1 MYYLYGD
8 FYMFNELTEVDI
20 KKMKEELEYRDVE
33 LRKELI
39 QNLKEAREY
48 GDLSENAEYHIAK
61 REKNRNESRI
71 RYLKRMIATAK
82 IITTDSNPDV
92 VGVFDKVLV
101 YFPADD
107 EEEEYV
113 ISTTLR
119 RNPNENIISKESPL
133 GKAVMGKRVGD
144 KCRVYVSDSVSYD
157 IILKRI
163 IKGVDD
169 DSLPITKY

>member
-1 MYYLYGD
+1 
-8 FYMFNELTEVDI
+8 MFNELTMVDI
-20 KKMKEELEYRDVE
+20 KKMQEELEYRDVE

-39 QNLKEAREY
+39 ANLKEAREY

-82 IITTDSNPDV
+82 IITTEENPEII
-92 VGVFDKVLV
+92 GVFDKVLI
-101 YFPADD
+101 YFVEDD
-107 EEEEYV
+107 EEVEYT

-144 KCRVYVSDSVSYD
+144 KVKVFVSDDVSYEVE
-157 IILKRI
+157 
-163 IKGVDD
+163 IKKITKGQDD
-169 DSLPITKY
+169 ESLPITKF

>member
-1 MYYLYGD
+1 
-8 FYMFNELTEVDI
+8 MFNELTEVDI
-20 KKMKEELEYRDVE
+20 KKMKEELEYRDIE

-119 RNPNENIISKESPL
+119 RNPNENIISKESDRRKTVCFFWKNYAIL
-133 GKAVMGKRVGD
+133 GT
-144 KCRVYVSDSVSYD
+144 S
-157 IILKRI
+157 
-163 IKGVDD
+163 
-169 DSLPITKY
+169 

>member
-1 MYYLYGD
+1 
-8 FYMFNELTEVDI
+8 MFNELTMVDI
-20 KKMKEELEYRDVE
+20 KKMQEELEYRDVE

-39 QNLKEAREY
+39 ANLKEAREF

-82 IITTDSNPDV
+82 IITTEENPEII
-92 VGVFDKVLV
+92 GVFDKVLI
-101 YFPADD
+101 YFVEDD
-107 EEEEYV
+107 EEVEYT

-133 GKAVMGKRVGD
+133 GKAVMGKKVGD
-144 KCRVYVSDSVSYD
+144 KIKVYVSDDVSYE
-157 IILKRI
+157 IEIRKI
-163 IKGVDD
+163 TKGQDD
-169 DSLPITKY
+169 ESLPITKF

>member
-1 MYYLYGD
+1 
-8 FYMFNELTEVDI
+8 MFNELTEVDI

-92 VGVFDKVLV
+92 VGVFDKVV
-101 YFPADD
+101 VNFVEDN

-144 KCRVYVSDSVSYD
+144 RCKVYVGDTVSYD
-157 IILKRI
+157 IVIKKI
-163 IKGVDD
+163 TKGVDD
-169 DSLPITKY
+169 ESLPITKY

>member
-1 MYYLYGD
+1 
-8 FYMFNELTEVDI
+8 MFNELTMVDI
-20 KKMKEELEYRDVE
+20 KKMQEELEYRDVE

-39 QNLKEAREY
+39 ANLKEAREY

-82 IITTDSNPDV
+82 IITTEENPEII
-92 VGVFDKVLV
+92 GVFDKVLI
-101 YFPADD
+101 YFVEDD
-107 EEEEYV
+107 EEVEYT

-133 GKAVMGKRVGD
+133 GKAVMGKKVGD
-144 KCRVYVSDSVSYD
+144 KVKVFVSDDVCYEVE
-157 IILKRI
+157 
-163 IKGVDD
+163 IKKITKGQDD
-169 DSLPITKY
+169 ESLPITKF

>member
-1 MYYLYGD
+1 
-8 FYMFNELTEVDI
+8 MFNELTEVDI
-20 KKMKEELEYRDVE
+20 KKMQEELEYRDVE

-39 QNLKEAREY
+39 ANLKEAREY

-82 IITTDSNPDV
+82 IITTESNPDII
-92 VGVFDKVLV
+92 GVFDKVTI
-101 YFPADD
+101 YFVDDD
-107 EEEEYV
+107 EEVDYT

-133 GKAVMGKRVGD
+133 GKAVMGKKVGD
-144 KCRVYVSDSVSYD
+144 RIRVYVSDSVSYE
-157 IILKRI
+157 IVIKKI
-163 IKGVDD
+163 TKGVDD
-169 DSLPITKY
+169 ESLPITKY

>member
-1 MYYLYGD
+1 
-8 FYMFNELTEVDI
+8 MFNELTEVDI

-82 IITTDSNPDV
+82 IITTSIANHIVNIVSRLNDTSCPN
-92 VGVFDKVLV
+92 KLVL
-101 YFPADD
+101 YTQWCIFLPF
-107 EEEEYV
+107 
-113 ISTTLR
+113 SF
-119 RNPNENIISKESPL
+119 
-133 GKAVMGKRVGD
+133 
-144 KCRVYVSDSVSYD
+144 SV
-157 IILKRI
+157 
-163 IKGVDD
+163 
-169 DSLPITKY
+169 

>member
-1 MYYLYGD
+1 MI
-8 FYMFNELTEVDI
+8 MFNELTEVDI

-92 VGVFDKVLV
+92 VGVFDKVLI
-101 YFPADD
+101 YFPEEQ

-133 GKAVMGKRVGD
+133 GKVVMGKRVGD
-144 KCRVYVSDSVSYD
+144 RCRVYVSDSVSYD
-157 IILKRI
+157 IE
-163 IKGVDD
+163 IKKITKGEDD
-169 DSLPITKY
+169 ESLPITKY

>member
-1 MYYLYGD
+1 
-8 FYMFNELTEVDI
+8 MFNELTQVDI
-20 KKMKEELEYRDVE
+20 KKMQEELEYRDVE

-39 QNLKEAREY
+39 ANLKEAREY

-82 IITTDSNPDV
+82 IITTEANPDII
-92 VGVFDKVLV
+92 GVFDKVLI
-101 YFPADD
+101 YFVDDD
-107 EEEEYV
+107 EEVEYT

-133 GKAVMGKRVGD
+133 GKAVMGRRKGD
-144 KCRVYVSDSVSYD
+144 KVRVYVSDTVSYE
-157 IILKRI
+157 II
-163 IKGVDD
+163 IKNITKGTDD
-169 DSLPITKY
+169 ESLPITKF

>member
-1 MYYLYGD
+1 
-8 FYMFNELTEVDI
+8 MFNELTEVDI
-20 KKMKEELEYRDVE
+20 KKMKEELEYRDIE

-92 VGVFDKVLV
+92 VGVFDKVRV

-144 KCRVYVSDSVSYD
+144 KCRVYVSDSVSYE
-157 IILKRI
+157 IVIRKI
-163 IKGVDD
+163 TKGEDD
-169 DSLPITKY
+169 ESLPITKY

>member
-1 MYYLYGD
+1 
-8 FYMFNELTEVDI
+8 MFNELTEVDI
-20 KKMKEELEYRDVE
+20 KKMQEELEYRDVE

-82 IITTDSNPDV
+82 IITTEADPNV
-92 VGVFDKVLV
+92 IGIFDKVLL
-101 YFPADD
+101 YFPDDD
-107 EEEEYV
+107 EETEYV

-144 KCRVYVSDSVSYD
+144 KCVVYVNDDVNYEVV
-157 IILKRI
+157 
-163 IKGVDD
+163 IKNITKGEDD
-169 DSLPITKY
+169 ESLPITKF

>member
-1 MYYLYGD
+1 
-8 FYMFNELTEVDI
+8 MFNELTEVDI

-92 VGVFDKVLV
+92 VGVFDKVLI
-101 YFPADD
+101 YFPEDD
-107 EEEEYV
+107 EETEYV

-144 KCRVYVSDSVSYD
+144 KVKVYVSDSVSYP
-157 IILKRI
+157 IEIRKI
-163 IKGVDD
+163 TKGEDD
-169 DSLPITKY
+169 ESLPITKY

>member
-1 MYYLYGD
+1 
-8 FYMFNELTEVDI
+8 MFNELTMVDI
-20 KKMKEELEYRDVE
+20 KKMQEELEYRDVE

-39 QNLKEAREY
+39 ANLKEAREY

-82 IITTDSNPDV
+82 IITTEENPEII
-92 VGVFDKVLV
+92 GVFDKVLI
-101 YFPADD
+101 YFVEDD
-107 EEEEYV
+107 EEVEYT

-133 GKAVMGKRVGD
+133 GKAVMGKKVGD
-144 KCRVYVSDSVSYD
+144 KVKVYVSDDVSYE
-157 IILKRI
+157 IEIRKI
-163 IKGVDD
+163 TKGQDD
-169 DSLPITKY
+169 ESLPITKF

>member
-1 MYYLYGD
+1 
-8 FYMFNELTEVDI
+8 MFNELTEVDI

-39 QNLKEAREY
+39 ANLKEAREY

-82 IITTDSNPDV
+82 IITTEENPEII
-92 VGVFDKVLV
+92 GVFDKVLI
-101 YFPADD
+101 YFVDDD
-107 EEEEYV
+107 EETEYT

-133 GKAVMGKRVGD
+133 GKAVMGKKVGD
-144 KCRVYVSDSVSYD
+144 KVKVYVSDDVSYEVE
-157 IILKRI
+157 
-163 IKGVDD
+163 IKKITKGQDD
-169 DSLPITKY
+169 ESLPITKF

>member
-1 MYYLYGD
+1 
-8 FYMFNELTEVDI
+8 MFNELTEVDI
-20 KKMKEELEYRDVE
+20 KKMQEELEYRDVE

-39 QNLKEAREY
+39 ANLKEAREY

-82 IITTDSNPDV
+82 IITTESNPDII
-92 VGVFDKVLV
+92 GVFDKVTI
-101 YFPADD
+101 YFVEDD
-107 EEEEYV
+107 EEVDYT

-133 GKAVMGKRVGD
+133 GKAVMGKKVGD
-144 KCRVYVSDSVSYD
+144 RIRVYVSDSVSYE
-157 IILKRI
+157 IVIKKI
-163 IKGVDD
+163 TKGVDD
-169 DSLPITKY
+169 ESLPITKY

>member
-1 MYYLYGD
+1 
-8 FYMFNELTEVDI
+8 MFNELTEVDI
-20 KKMKEELEYRDVE
+20 KKMKEELEYRDIE

-144 KCRVYVSDSVSYD
+144 KCRVYVSDSVSYE
-157 IILKRI
+157 IVIRKI
-163 IKGVDD
+163 TKGEDD
-169 DSLPITKY
+169 ESLPITKY